1 KRVSGE
7 VRGVVECVERS
18 CDVEGVVMPANC
30 TNVSLVLF
38 PNLSNYVSSMSIE
51 PADDARGSDHQEKG
65 SRSTCSKDRDTI
77 VHEELFGDTFKGRS
91 APVLLEEE
99 RIARAIMGVHLEQG
113 LRGKKE
119 VVRVR
124 LRVEGL
130 RTIRV
135 RVVLLTRRR
144 VDDVPNAGNVH
155 EEDVRV
161 LGEAGRDPLT
171 LAQEVITPS
180 LEDVEKMV
188 RMVVPRVVVVKVVV
202 E

>member
-1 KRVSGE
+1 VKGSTVSSVCGTKPRDGLDRESAEVTPRVVEDSSGMGREEADHQPRGSRIPGVDVGLEGRGRLRGCCESTHTDNIRRCPPSASSGGGAHIPELMVRSVRSFELESGKRVSGE

-91 APVLLEEE
+91 AP
-99 RIARAIMGVHLEQG
+99 
-113 LRGKKE
+113 
-119 VVRVR
+119 
-124 LRVEGL
+124 
-130 RTIRV
+130 
-135 RVVLLTRRR
+135 
-144 VDDVPNAGNVH
+144 
-155 EEDVRV
+155 
-161 LGEAGRDPLT
+161 
-171 LAQEVITPS
+171 
-180 LEDVEKMV
+180 
-188 RMVVPRVVVVKVVV
+188 
-202 E
+202 